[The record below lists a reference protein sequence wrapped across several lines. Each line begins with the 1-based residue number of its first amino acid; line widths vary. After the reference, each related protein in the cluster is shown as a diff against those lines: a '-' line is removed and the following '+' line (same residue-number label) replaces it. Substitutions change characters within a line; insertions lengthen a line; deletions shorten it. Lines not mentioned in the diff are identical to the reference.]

1 MKTLHT
7 LALAAIVGLALSACN
22 PTEAP
27 TPDPEPAESAPVE
40 AAPAPEAPAE
50 STPAPDAGSDHKK
63 MGAMWMPFFNGKN
76 LDGGTRIPATFTDS
90 GQRSR
95 RPMIVPPG

>member
-1 MKTLHT
+1 MNHVDRLFSLTLCCALTFAAHT
-7 LALAAIVGLALSACN
+7 
-22 PTEAP
+22 
-27 TPDPEPAESAPVE
+27 AEN
-40 AAPAPEAPAE
+40 APAE
-50 STPAPDAGSDHKK
+50 EGWVSI
-63 MGAMWMPFFNGKN
+63 FNGKN